1 MVFKIKELGYLLKP
15 GEKFT
20 NEEDCIDDININTKS
35 EIYLINS
42 KSNLINQFL
51 FLILFL
57 ILIITKIEEKLNEME
72 LKLNDK
78 NWIETLTIIGNT
90 IPQNNNLTLNQQF
103 NELANEFIK
112 IGLNNF
118 KVI

>member
-42 KSNLINQFL
+42 MSHLINQF
-51 FLILFL
+51 LFL

-103 NELANEFIK
+103 NELAYEFIK